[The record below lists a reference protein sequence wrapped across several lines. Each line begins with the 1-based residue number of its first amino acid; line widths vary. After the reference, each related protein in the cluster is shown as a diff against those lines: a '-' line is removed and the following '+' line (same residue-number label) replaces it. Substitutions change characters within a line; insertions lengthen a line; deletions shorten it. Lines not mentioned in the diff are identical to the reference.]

1 MKQSNRLQQIRQSER
16 NSHMEIYSSKELF
29 EPGSWLQKPIK
40 TVLDLI
46 PLFQNHHKLCILDLG
61 SGVGRNCIPFA
72 QTYPNIPCTIDC
84 VDILDFAIEKLQ
96 TNAQKYNV
104 ASSINGILSPIE
116 DFVIT
121 KDKYDLIMAISA
133 LEHIDS
139 EVSFVNKLREMR
151 EGIRKNGIVCLV
163 INSNVVEKEKE
174 TGTPVPPQFEVNL
187 STTHLQ
193 ALLNDIF
200 QGWEQIKF
208 TVRSQQYDIPR
219 EGFVSDLTTDVVT
232 FVARK

>member
-1 MKQSNRLQQIRQSER
+1 M
-16 NSHMEIYSSKELF
+16 
-29 EPGSWLQKPIK
+29 
-40 TVLDLI
+40 
-46 PLFQNHHKLCILDLG
+46 
-61 SGVGRNCIPFA
+61 
-72 QTYPNIPCTIDC
+72 
-84 VDILDFAIEKLQ
+84 DFAIEKLQ

-104 ASSINGILSPIE
+104 VSSINGILSPIE

-139 EVSFVNKLREMR
+139 EGSFINKLCEMR

-174 TGTPVPPQFEVNL
+174 TGAPVPPQFEVNL
-187 STTHLQ
+187 STHNLQ
-193 ALLNDIF
+193 TLLNDIF
-200 QGWEQIKF
+200 QDWEQIKF

-219 EGFVSDLTTDVVT
+219 EGFVSALTTDVVT
-232 FVARK
+232 FVAMK